1 MHRNSAIL
9 TVVGLAVLGMA
20 SLPAFAQ
27 TGQSSSKSTQRSR
40 PATKKPVQSDTSKA
54 EAAIEKNDYA
64 TAEPLLLKAVT
75 DDPKDWQAW
84 YYLGY
89 LFSATDRSDKAIEAY
104 RHAVAENPKLFEAN
118 LNLGLLL
125 ATSGDRPAAAQY
137 LKAATELKPQ
147 SDPEDG
153 LFRAWYALGRLL
165 STDNLPQAVA
175 ALQHAI
181 ALHPKDAAPHV
192 ELGQLLEKQQDI
204 PAAEKEYLA
213 AAALEPNNPEATSGL
228 ASVYIRTKRLPEAEA
243 AMRKFIASSSNNAA
257 AHLQLGRLLAAQNK
271 DADAVTEFQAA
282 LAAAPNDLSP
292 LRELA
297 ELQLKAKQN
306 VEAEAS
312 FRKLVAANPKDPELH
327 YGLGMALM
335 RQVKYTEAKPEFLAA
350 VKLKGDFA
358 EAYANLAL
366 AAENDKDY
374 GLALQALDARARFL
388 PDTTST
394 VWIRAT
400 VLDHLGRMKE
410 ATEQYK
416 KFLSMAEG
424 KFPDQEWQA
433 RHRLIAIDPETR
445 AKRK

>member
-1 MHRNSAIL
+1 MQRNSAIL

-20 SLPAFAQ
+20 SLPAYAQ
-27 TGQSSSKSTQRSR
+27 IGQSSSKSAQRSR
-40 PATKKPVQSDTSKA
+40 PATKKPIQSDAAKA
-54 EAAIEKNDYA
+54 EAAIENNDYA

-89 LFSATDRSDKAIEAY
+89 LYSATNRSDKAIDAY

-125 ATSGDRPAAAQY
+125 ATAGDRTAAAQY

-147 SDPEDG
+147 SNPEDG
-153 LFRAWYALGRLL
+153 LFRAWYAIGRLL
-165 STDNLPQAVA
+165 SPDNPPQAIA
-175 ALQHAI
+175 ALQRATE
-181 ALHPKDAAPHV
+181 LRPKEAAPRI
-192 ELGQLLEKQQDI
+192 ELGQLLEKQQDLA
-204 PAAEKEYLA
+204 AAEKEYLA
-213 AAALEPNNPEATSGL
+213 AAAIEPNNPEATSGL
-228 ASVYIRTKRLPEAEA
+228 VSVYIRAKRLPEAETA
-243 AMRKFIASSSNNAA
+243 LRKLIAINPNDAA
-257 AHLQLGRLLAAQNK
+257 AHLQLGRLLAAENK
-271 DADAVTEFQAA
+271 DADAVAEFQTA
-282 LAAAPNDLSP
+282 LAASPNDLAP

-306 VEAEAS
+306 TEAEAT
-312 FRKLVAANPKDPELH
+312 FRKLVAANPRDPELH
-327 YGLGMALM
+327 YGLGMALI
-335 RQVKYTEAKPEFLAA
+335 RQVKYSEAKPEFLAA

-358 EAYANLAL
+358 EAYTNLAL

-374 GLALQALDARARFL
+374 GLALQALDARAQFL
-388 PDTTST
+388 PDTPGT

-400 VLDHLGRMKE
+400 VLDHLARLKE